1 MTEHTSLPLFAALDL
16 DTLRE
21 ARRTMDAL
29 SGIVDAIKIGPRL
42 YAQGGAPFLKEIVD
56 HGFKLFLDLK
66 LHDIPNTVRLAV
78 ETLADLG
85 IFCLTLQAAGG
96 RRMMEESVAARDR
109 LGSTMKLLGITV
121 LTSFDEKSW
130 DEVAPGC
137 PMDVAIKKRA
147 WLCGDCGMD
156 GLVCSPLDLPEVRAV
171 TPPTLL
177 KVVPGVRLVA
187 GGDDQSRVATPADAF
202 RNGADYI
209 VMGRPI
215 YKAPDVRKAVA
226 EIARSIEEGLT
237 CRK

>member
-226 EIARSIEEGLT
+226 EIARYIEEGLT

>member
-21 ARRTMDAL
+21 ARRTMDDL

-56 HGFKLFLDLK
+56 HGFKLFLDLQ
-66 LHDIPNTVRLAV
+66 LHAIPNTVRLAV

-187 GGDDQSRVATPADAF
+187 GGDDQGRVATPADAF

>member
-42 YAQGGAPFLKEIVD
+42 YAQGGVPFLKEIVD

>member
-171 TPPTLL
+171 TPPTLF

>member
-1 MTEHTSLPLFAALDL
+1 M
-16 DTLRE
+16 
-21 ARRTMDAL
+21 
-29 SGIVDAIKIGPRL
+29 
-42 YAQGGAPFLKEIVD
+42 
-56 HGFKLFLDLK
+56 
-66 LHDIPNTVRLAV
+66 

-187 GGDDQSRVATPADAF
+187 GDDQSRVATPADAF

>member
-215 YKAPDVRKAVA
+215 YKAPDVRKAVE
-226 EIARSIEEGLT
+226 EIARSIEEGLA

>member
-226 EIARSIEEGLT
+226 EITRSIEEGLT

>member
-29 SGIVDAIKIGPRL
+29 SGIVDAIKIGTRL

>member
-56 HGFKLFLDLK
+56 HGFKLFLDLT
-66 LHDIPNTVRLAV
+66 LHDIPNPVRRAV

-85 IFCLTLQAAGG
+85 IFCRTGPAAGG